1 MGFWSKKE
9 SSETELTPEAQAAAA
24 AQASRVNMNELVLQ
38 SIHEGVVFIGPE
50 GNVHLANPTATQLLG
65 RSYDEILNL
74 NYDSVFDF
82 FDKTVESLDL
92 EVIKPYIAKLWWS
105 IDSLSHHFRWKNTH
119 VDQSPTRVEY
129 FEDVD
134 LSIVDYTEIPDWDN
148 AESIYIPLFK
158 ESTEII
164 YR

>member
-1 MGFWSKKE
+1 MNAPYLRITLHDNDFTSYWQ
-9 SSETELTPEAQAAAA
+9 ELGEAI
-24 AQASRVNMNELVLQ
+24 Q
-38 SIHEGVVFIGPE
+38 SIIRFEC
-50 GNVHLANPTATQLLG
+50 N
-65 RSYDEILNL
+65 
-74 NYDSVFDF
+74 DF

-105 IDSLSHHFRWKNTH
+105 IDSLSNHFRWKNTH
-119 VDQSPTRVEY
+119 VDQTPTRVEY

-134 LSIVDYTEIPDWDN
+134 LSIVDYTDIPDWDN